1 MRRDFTCQTYYVIF
15 ALDDRNFMLLL
26 ARINGY
32 FAKLLLWRTIS
43 WEVLLL
49 NTQAKHYKIIPYGCQ
64 MNEHDAE
71 VLAGQLEQ
79 LAYLPTDDDAEA
91 DLIILITCA
100 VREHAEQRVYGKI
113 GELYRLKQ
121 DNPNLVLAIGGCMS
135 QQDDVAQKLKQR
147 FPYLDIIFGTHNL
160 EHFPDLLRETQAS
173 QETVLEILDHEG
185 EVREQLPRVRQDGLK
200 AWTTI
205 MYGCNNFCSYCVVP
219 YVRGRE
225 RSRQPES
232 IVAEV
237 ADLVSRGYQE
247 VSLLGQNVNS
257 YGKDLAQ
264 DYEFADLLRAVN
276 ETGISRIRFMT
287 SHPKDISS
295 RLIDAMATCD
305 QVMEHLHLPV
315 QAGSNRILKAMNRRY
330 TRERYLELIAEVR
343 AAMPDIAL
351 STDII
356 VGFPGETEE
365 DFADT
370 LRLMETVRYDAA
382 FTFAYSPRGGT
393 PASKMSEQVSGA
405 VSKERLQRLNQL
417 QTRIS
422 MERNQALIG
431 SRQELLVEGP
441 SKNDPD
447 KLTGRTRGNKLVH
460 FAGSEELSGRLV
472 QVRITQAQT
481 WNLFGELI

>member
-1 MRRDFTCQTYYVIF
+1 
-15 ALDDRNFMLLL
+15 
-26 ARINGY
+26 
-32 FAKLLLWRTIS
+32 
-43 WEVLLL
+43 
-49 NTQAKHYKIIPYGCQ
+49 

-79 LAYLPTDDDAEA
+79 LDYLPIDNDAEA
-91 DLIILITCA
+91 DLVILITCA

-121 DNPNLVLAIGGCMS
+121 ENPNLVLAVGGCMS
-135 QQDDVAQKLKQR
+135 QQEDVAKKLKQR

-160 EHFPDLLRETQAS
+160 THFPELLRAAQAS
-173 QETVLEILDHEG
+173 QETVLEILDREG
-185 EVREQLPRVRQDGLK
+185 EIREHLPQVRQDGLK

-205 MYGCNNFCSYCVVP
+205 MYGCNNFCTYCVVP

-232 IVAEV
+232 IIAEV
-237 ADLVSRGYQE
+237 KDLASRGYQE

-264 DYEFADLLRAVN
+264 DYDFADLLRAVN

-287 SHPKDISS
+287 SHPKDISP
-295 RLIDAMATCD
+295 RLIEAMATCEH
-305 QVMEHLHLPV
+305 VMEHLHLPV
-315 QAGSNRILKAMNRRY
+315 QAGSNRILQAMNRRY
-330 TRERYLELIAEVR
+330 TRERYLQLVDEIRTAI
-343 AAMPDIAL
+343 PDISL
-351 STDII
+351 TTDII

-370 LRLMETVRYDAA
+370 LSLMETVRYDAA

-393 PASKMSEQVSGA
+393 PAAKMLEQVEEA
-405 VSKERLQRLNQL
+405 VSKERLQRLNEL
-417 QTRIS
+417 QARIS
-422 MERNQALIG
+422 MERNQELIG
-431 SRQELLVEGP
+431 SQQELLVEGP
-441 SKNDPD
+441 SKNDPSR
-447 KLTGRTRGNKLVH
+447 LTGRTRGNKLVH
-460 FAGSEELSGRLV
+460 FIGPEELSGQLV
-472 QVRITQAQT
+472 PVRITQAQT

>member
-315 QAGSNRILKAMNRRY
+315 QAGSNRILQAMNRRY